1 MLITD
6 VRTQLVEFPF
16 DAPFYPAWA
25 RGRNMPA
32 LQMVLI
38 RVETDE
44 GITGIG
50 AAHAGPEAMIAIDR
64 FVKPYFVGEDPLAVE
79 RLTVVLRDAEILGP
93 PLYCMEIPLWDIV
106 GKRAGLPVYRL
117 WGGYASRVE
126 VYCATAEVRSA
137 EQRVDDVQRLI
148 DEGFKAVKLRFH
160 RPDPRDDL
168 AVVAAV
174 RDAVGDRIEIMV
186 DGNQAGVEPG
196 HGGHETWGYRLALEV
211 AHELERMGCYW
222 LEEPLPRHN
231 YDDLARLRDRL
242 ETLRVDGGED
252 NHGLHEFQ
260 LLLDRRCFDVLTP
273 DALLSEGVFQLRK
286 LAAIPPT
293 AGTNVI
299 LVTHKPNIVGAF
311 GKDLSDVREGE
322 ATIVGFK
329 VMFQEMGMEAPGMKQ
344 IWELNK
350 QAAGM
355 DPAAAKA
362 KEKMDKLPAY
372 LTRNLMM
379 SYEDGSIFVEE
390 VLAKGGWEA
399 VTKLFQDPRRVRT

>member
-117 WGGYASRVE
+117 WGGYASRVK

-242 ETLRVDGGED
+242 ETLRVAGGED

-260 LLLDRRCFDVLTP
+260 LLLDRRCYDVLTP

-286 LAAIPPT
+286 VAALAEAHYCELGPHTWGNGIGLLANLHMAAST
-293 AGTNVI
+293 
-299 LVTHKPNIVGAF
+299 PNC
-311 GKDLSDVREGE
+311 
-322 ATIVGFK
+322 T
-329 VMFQEMGMEAPGMKQ
+329 
-344 IWELNK
+344 
-350 QAAGM
+350 
-355 DPAAAKA
+355 
-362 KEKMDKLPAY
+362 
-372 LTRNLMM
+372 
-379 SYEDGSIFVEE
+379 FVEFPHDPPSGWTAASRDQMLAQPLLIDPDGCVTVPE
-390 VLAKGGWEA
+390 HPGFGFVLDEDAIERHTVA
-399 VTKLFQDPRRVRT
+399 SPFA

>member
-117 WGGYASRVE
+117 WGGYASRVK

-148 DEGFKAVKLRFH
+148 D
-160 RPDPRDDL
+160 
-168 AVVAAV
+168 
-174 RDAVGDRIEIMV
+174 
-186 DGNQAGVEPG
+186 
-196 HGGHETWGYRLALEV
+196 
-211 AHELERMGCYW
+211 
-222 LEEPLPRHN
+222 
-231 YDDLARLRDRL
+231 
-242 ETLRVDGGED
+242 
-252 NHGLHEFQ
+252 
-260 LLLDRRCFDVLTP
+260 
-273 DALLSEGVFQLRK
+273 
-286 LAAIPPT
+286 
-293 AGTNVI
+293 
-299 LVTHKPNIVGAF
+299 
-311 GKDLSDVREGE
+311 
-322 ATIVGFK
+322 
-329 VMFQEMGMEAPGMKQ
+329 
-344 IWELNK
+344 
-350 QAAGM
+350 
-355 DPAAAKA
+355 
-362 KEKMDKLPAY
+362 
-372 LTRNLMM
+372 
-379 SYEDGSIFVEE
+379 
-390 VLAKGGWEA
+390 
-399 VTKLFQDPRRVRT
+399 